1 MTKLLEFWRS
11 VWGHVTLAG
20 LVLATGAVIGVRQRS
35 VQKPTPVPPVAVA
48 KVASL
53 PKEFPRAGRKLEVPK
68 REPKPEPV
76 EPPKPEPIVPP
87 APKLSPLLS
96 RSVAMPRREDKI
108 SAPTGRLIPCRTVLA
123 LESSRL
129 ETPIVG
135 IVAEDIWH
143 NGRRIIPAGAEV
155 HGRASLDRSRERIA
169 GGDQWTVVWRTT
181 DAENGTELKLEG
193 IALDRADDAD
203 LDGSAGL
210 RGEIVRTDD
219 DRGLFAAA
227 FLGNAAAA
235 LQETRSVG
243 GVFGESALPAVSARN
258 AGLAG
263 VSAVL
268 GERVRELREAI
279 ARDGAWVRVPA
290 GKAFYLYVTQPIER
304 PADQT
309 PSSK

>member
-11 VWGHVTLAG
+11 AWGHVTLAG
-20 LVLATGAVIGVRQRS
+20 LVLATGAVVGVQQRS
-35 VQKPTPVPPVAVA
+35 AQMPAPVPPVAVTQA
-48 KVASL
+48 APL
-53 PKEFPRAGRKLEVPK
+53 PKEFPRAGKRLEVPK
-68 REPKPEPV
+68 PEPKPV
-76 EPPKPEPIVPP
+76 EPPKAEPLVPP
-87 APKLSPLLS
+87 APKRAPLLS
-96 RSVAMPRREDKI
+96 RSVGVPKREAKV

-135 IVAEDIWH
+135 IVAEDVWH
-143 NGRRIIPAGAEV
+143 AGRLVVPGGAEV

-169 GGDQWTVVWRTT
+169 GGRQWTVVWRTR

-203 LDGSAGL
+203 LDGAAGL

-219 DRGLFAAA
+219 DRKLFAAA
-227 FLGNAAAA
+227 FLGNAATA

-268 GERVRELREAI
+268 AERVRELREAI
-279 ARDGAWVRVPA
+279 ARDGVWVRVPA

-304 PADQT
+304 RVPEST
-309 PSSK
+309 PSQP